1 MQEEVNEK
9 TVSLCITGGKV
20 TVRLLKQ
27 AMMRFLA
34 AMEKE
39 KAEKAR
45 KQQVKGPPDKDYHG
59 KQSLK
64 KLAQQNVQLSNI
76 EITDNNIKAFEKVAK
91 KYGIDFSL
99 KRDKSVDPPRYFVS
113 GILWFLRSAVH
124 GQTFRLCQQNIVL
137 KDLINKRGY
146 ILFISPSGR
155 TIFFSLAKLL
165 SIFSLKIYHCP
176 HTDCSNSSRSQDKQR
191 EREKSKEKQKEPTL

>member
-45 KQQVKGPPDKDYHG
+45 KQQAKGPPDKDYRG

-99 KRDKSVDPPRYFVS
+99 KRDKSVDSPRYFV
-113 GILWFLRSAVH
+113 
-124 GQTFRLCQQNIVL
+124 
-137 KDLINKRGY
+137 
-146 ILFISPSGR
+146 
-155 TIFFSLAKLL
+155 FFKAGM
-165 SIFSLKIYHCP
+165 
-176 HTDCSNSSRSQDKQR
+176 
-191 EREKSKEKQKEPTL
+191 